1 MKSQARGQ
9 PISLLVFSLLVCKF
23 SMKGVGEGL
32 ELGAVVGDRHVALR
46 SVPELRF
53 ELESPMLFVV
63 AEEVLDGVP
72 DDACCGAGTH
82 DDAEELGGDGA
93 VNPRENGVV
102 IAAPIGCWRGVG
114 GGGVGIADN
123 MRGETIAA

>member
-63 AEEVLDGVP
+63 TKEVLDGFP
-72 DDACCGAGTH
+72 DDTCRRARAH
-82 DDAEELGGDGA
+82 DDAEELGGDVMTHKYRGSQQSS
-93 VNPRENGVV
+93 REVK
-102 IAAPIGCWRGVG
+102 PIF
-114 GGGVGIADN
+114 IYSTQ
-123 MRGETIAA
+123 GEPKNIYKP